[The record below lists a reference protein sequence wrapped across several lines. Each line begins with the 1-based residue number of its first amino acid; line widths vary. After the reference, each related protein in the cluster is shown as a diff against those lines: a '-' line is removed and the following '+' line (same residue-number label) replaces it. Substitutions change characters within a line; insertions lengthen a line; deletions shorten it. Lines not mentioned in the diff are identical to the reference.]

1 MALRNIFKEGE
12 PILRRKAREV
22 VDIDDRILTLLDDM
36 RETMLR
42 ADGVG
47 LAAPQVGVSKRIVII
62 KPDPDSEEIIEM
74 INPVVSEKSGI
85 QVSVEGCLS
94 VDSSKN
100 CKVARPMRLKIE
112 YTDRDGN
119 PHSEYA
125 VGFKARV
132 ICHETD
138 HLDGILFIDKEYKGR

>member
-12 PILRRKAREV
+12 PILRRKARV
-22 VDIDDRILTLLDDM
+22 VEKIDDRLLTLLDDM
-36 RETMLR
+36 RETMIK

-47 LAAPQVGVSKRIVII
+47 LAAPQVGVSKRAVII
-62 KPDPDSEEIIEM
+62 KPDPDSDEIIEL
-74 INPVVSEKSGI
+74 INPVASEKTGV
-85 QVSVEGCLS
+85 QVAVEGCLS
-94 VDSSKN
+94 VDPSKN
-100 CKVARPMRLKIE
+100 CKIARPNRLKVE

-119 PHSEYA
+119 FHSEYA

-138 HLDGILFIDKEYKGR
+138 HLDGILFIDREYKK

>member
-12 PILRRKAREV
+12 PILRRTAREV
-22 VDIDDRILTLLDDM
+22 TDIDDRVRTLLDDM
-36 RETMLR
+36 KETMIK

-62 KPDPDSEEIIEM
+62 KPDPDEDEIVEM
-74 INPVVSEKSGI
+74 INPVVSEKSGV
-85 QVSVEGCLS
+85 QVGVEGCLS

-100 CKVARPMRLKIE
+100 CKVARPMRLKID
-112 YTDRDGN
+112 YTDRNGTA
-119 PHSEYA
+119 HSEYA
-125 VGFKARV
+125 LGFKARV

-138 HLDGILFIDKEYKGR
+138 HLDGILFIDKEYRGK

>member
-12 PILRRKAREV
+12 PILRRKAREI

-85 QVSVEGCLS
+85 QVGVEGCLS